1 MSLRTFLGPLL
12 AGTNKNN
19 NANYVTANTPS
30 PSYLILPGSANS
42 NVGGYRNTGAV
53 GAYQTITLS
62 ATTLTNIAAASFP
75 YTFYPTYTVQGV
87 NYPIVIPAGSYI
99 DNIDFNVVTTFTFS
113 GAPTSLAVAVNL
125 IGAPGTTYATAQTIA
140 TATLTAAS
148 LPPVG
153 SYPVTNA
160 STASQYAPFVS
171 NNSATPVAMS
181 LNTGTSDCMLQL
193 VLTFT
198 GGTTPAISTGS
209 FGLMFSYILR
219 APDGSWYPQTPTSPV
234 SNPPVQ
240 TY

>member
-53 GAYQTITLS
+53 GAYQTITVP
-62 ATTLTNIAAASFP
+62 AATLTGIAAASFP

-99 DNIDFNVVTTFTFS
+99 DNIDFNLLTAFTFS
-113 GAPTSLAVAVNL
+113 GTPTSVAIAVNL

-140 TATLTAAS
+140 TATVTAATQT
-148 LPPVG
+148 PIG
-153 SYPVTNA
+153 SYPITNA
-160 STASQYAPFVS
+160 SAAAQYTPFVA
-171 NNSATPVAMS
+171 NNSATPFAMS

-193 VLTFT
+193 VLTFS
-198 GGTTPAISTGS
+198 GGTTPAITAGS

-219 APDGSWYPQTPTSPV
+219 NPDGTWYPQTPTSPV